1 MAKAAWL
8 TLSPTSGQGNATVQN
23 TATVHTGRVQRTTIV
38 TGVATGVSPNKTYS
52 VIQKPKP
59 EFVSF
64 DNGTEITV
72 GKDGGSLTIKGKSN
86 SAKLAFSLVDNA
98 EGTVN
103 DLSLT
108 LPESYTAAGAVTTN
122 NVDIIGDPGAAAEY
136 EFSITFTGI
145 AENLTINELQ
155 CALAVM
161 AGDNAATAQI
171 TIKQTA
177 GDPTFS
183 FDKASITIEASGEAA
198 SQGIKSNTSWT
209 LS

>member
-8 TLSPTSGQGNATVQN
+8 TLSPMSGQGNATIQN
-23 TATVHTGRVQRTTIV
+23 TATVHTGRVQRTTTV
-38 TGVATGVSPNKTYS
+38 TGVAAGVSPNKTYS

-64 DNGTEITV
+64 DNGTEVTV
-72 GKDGGSLTIKGKSN
+72 GKEGGSLTLKGKSN

-98 EGTVN
+98 EGTLN
-103 DLSLT
+103 DLSLN
-108 LPESYTAAGAVTTN
+108 LPAKYTAAGAETSNEAAIT
-122 NVDIIGDPGAAAEY
+122 GDPGASAEY

-145 AENLTINELQ
+145 AENLTITELQ
-155 CALAVM
+155 CALLVK
-161 AGDNAATAQI
+161 AGDNAAQAQI

-183 FDKASITIEASGEAA
+183 FDSDSITIEASGVAV
-198 SQGIKSNTSWT
+198 SQGVKSNTSWT

>member
-8 TLSPTSGQGNATVQN
+8 TLNPMSGQGNATVQN
-23 TATVHTGRVQRTTIV
+23 TATVHTGRVQRETTV
-38 TGVATGVSPNKTYS
+38 TGVATGVSPNKTYT
-52 VIQKPKP
+52 VIQKPKA

-72 GKDGGSLTIKGKSN
+72 GKEGGSLTIKGKSN

-98 EGTVN
+98 EGTLN

-108 LPESYTAAGAVTTN
+108 LPAKYTAAGAETANSAAIT
-122 NVDIIGDPGAAAEY
+122 GDPGASAQY
-136 EFSITFTGI
+136 DFSITFTGI

-155 CALAVM
+155 CALLVK
-161 AGDNAATAQI
+161 AGENAAQAQI

-183 FDKASITIEASGEAA
+183 FDKESITIEASGAA
-198 SQGIKSNTSWT
+198 VSQGVKSNTSWT

>member
-8 TLSPTSGQGNATVQN
+8 TLNPMSGQGNATVQN
-23 TATVHTGRVQRTTIV
+23 TATVHTGRVQRETTV
-38 TGVATGVSPNKTYS
+38 TGVATGVSPNKTYT
-52 VIQKPKP
+52 VIQKPKA

-72 GKDGGSLTIKGKSN
+72 SKEGGSLTIKGKSN
-86 SAKLAFSLVDNA
+86 SAKLGFSLVDNA
-98 EGTVN
+98 EGTDN

-108 LPESYTAAGAVTTN
+108 LPGTYTAAGASTANSAEIT
-122 NVDIIGDPGAAAEY
+122 GDPGASSEY

-155 CALAVM
+155 CALAVE

-183 FDKASITIEASGEAA
+183 FDSGSITIEATGEAV
-198 SQGIKSNTSWT
+198 SQGVKSNTSWS

>member
-8 TLSPTSGQGNATVQN
+8 TLNPMSGQGNATVQN
-23 TATVHTGRVQRTTIV
+23 TATVHTGRVQRETTV
-38 TGVATGVSPNKTYS
+38 TGVATGVSPNKTYT
-52 VIQKPKP
+52 VIQKPKA

-72 GKDGGSLTIKGKSN
+72 SKEGGSLTIKGKSN
-86 SAKLAFSLVDNA
+86 SAKLAFSLVDNV
-98 EGTVN
+98 EGTDN

-108 LPESYTAAGAVTTN
+108 LPGTYTAAGAETANEAAIT
-122 NVDIIGDPGAAAEY
+122 GDPGASSEY

-155 CALAVM
+155 CALAVV

-183 FDKASITIEASGEAA
+183 FDSESITIEATGEAV
-198 SQGIKSNTSWT
+198 SQGVKSNTSWS

>member
-8 TLSPTSGQGNATVQN
+8 TLSPMSGQGNATVQN
-23 TATVHTGRVQRTTIV
+23 TATVHTGRVQRTTTV

-86 SAKLAFSLVDNA
+86 SDKLAFSLVDNA
-98 EGTVN
+98 EGAVN
-103 DLSLT
+103 DLSLN
-108 LPESYTAAGAVTTN
+108 LPESYTAAGASTTN
-122 NVDIIGDPGAAAEY
+122 NVDIAGDPGAAAEY

-155 CALAVM
+155 CALAVT
-161 AGDNAATAQI
+161 AGDGAATAQI

-183 FDKASITIEASGEAA
+183 FDNESITIEASGEAV
-198 SQGIKSNTSWT
+198 SQGIKSNTAWT

>member
-8 TLSPTSGQGNATVQN
+8 TLNPMSGQGNATVQN
-23 TATVHTGRVQRTTIV
+23 TATVHTGRVQRETTV
-38 TGVATGVSPNKTYS
+38 TGVATGVSPNKTYT
-52 VIQKPKP
+52 VIQKPKT

-72 GKDGGSLTIKGKSN
+72 GKEGGSLTIKGKSN

-98 EGTVN
+98 EGTAN

-108 LPESYTAAGAVTTN
+108 LPANYTAAGAETANSAAIT
-122 NVDIIGDPGAAAEY
+122 GDPGASAEY
-136 EFSITFTGI
+136 AFSITFTGI

-155 CALAVM
+155 CALAVA

-177 GDPTFS
+177 GDPTFN
-183 FDKASITIEASGEAA
+183 FDNDNITIEASGEAV
-198 SQGIKSNTSWT
+198 SQGVKSNTSWT

>member
-8 TLSPTSGQGNATVQN
+8 TLSPMSGQGNATVQN
-23 TATVHTGRVQRTTIV
+23 TATVHTGRVQRTTTV
-38 TGVATGVSPNKTYS
+38 TGVAAGVSPNKTYT
-52 VIQKPKP
+52 VIQKPKA

-64 DNGTEITV
+64 DNGTEVTV
-72 GKDGGSLTIKGKSN
+72 GKDGGSLTLKGKSN
-86 SAKLAFSLVDNA
+86 SSKLSFSLVDNA
-98 EGTVN
+98 EGTLN
-103 DLSLT
+103 DLSLS
-108 LPESYTAAGAVTTN
+108 LPANYTAAGAETANEAAIT
-122 NVDIIGDPGAAAEY
+122 GDPGASAEY

-155 CALAVM
+155 CALLVKA
-161 AGDNAATAQI
+161 ADNAAQAQI

-183 FDKASITIEASGEAA
+183 FDNESITIEASGEAV
-198 SQGIKSNTSWT
+198 SQGVKSNTSWE